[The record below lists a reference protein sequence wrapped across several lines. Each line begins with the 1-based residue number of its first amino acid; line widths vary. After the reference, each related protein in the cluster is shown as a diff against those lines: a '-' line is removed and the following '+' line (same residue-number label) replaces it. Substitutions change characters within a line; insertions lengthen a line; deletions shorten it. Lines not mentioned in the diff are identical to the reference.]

1 VARTAAAI
9 RVLEV
14 VGKRPRVGLGKAD
27 LTELVV
33 SGGSSVQDGASSRG
47 CDGRCQARTQGAL
60 VIVIDRRVSVR
71 PRTPLGAVQRGS
83 ATQSLILNG
92 TP

>member
-1 VARTAAAI
+1 MPGTAAAI
-9 RVLEV
+9 RLLEV
-14 VGKRPRVGLGKAD
+14 VGKRPRVGLGEAD

-33 SGGSSVQDGASSRG
+33 RGGSSVQDGASSRG

-60 VIVIDRRVSVR
+60 VSRQIRAR
-71 PRTPLGAVQRGS
+71 PRTPRGVVQRGS